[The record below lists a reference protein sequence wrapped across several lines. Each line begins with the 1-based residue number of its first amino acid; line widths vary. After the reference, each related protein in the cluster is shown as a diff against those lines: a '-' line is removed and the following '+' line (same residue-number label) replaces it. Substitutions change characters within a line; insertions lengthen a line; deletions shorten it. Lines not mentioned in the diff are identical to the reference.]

1 LTRVVFVTQQF
12 DPDDPMLATTVPQVA
27 AIARRVSEVVV
38 IADRVV
44 ESALP
49 ANARGYSYR
58 AATKAGRGARLLR
71 VVSRELS
78 GLRHGRGAVIAH
90 MCPVYAIDVAPLVR
104 PAGVPLVMWWSHW
117 KLDSVVRLAERVS
130 TAVVSVGPTT
140 FPMASRKLVTVGQ
153 AIDVAAIPLRSGERE
168 PGPLRALV
176 VGRYSP
182 AKGVGTILRAVR
194 LAADRGLDLR
204 LDVYGPA
211 PNDEARRERDVL
223 AALVAEFDLADRV
236 ELHDGVT
243 HHEVVRLLATADVLV
258 NNAPGGAD
266 RIVYEAGAAGVP
278 VLASNP
284 ANANVLDPEAFFAR
298 DDAEALATKLEA
310 VAELSPDGRD
320 ALARR
325 LRERVESG
333 NSVDSWAA
341 GLLRAAGLTVGGG

>member
-1 LTRVVFVTQQF
+1 
-12 DPDDPMLATTVPQVA
+12 
-27 AIARRVSEVVV
+27 
-38 IADRVV
+38 
-44 ESALP
+44 
-49 ANARGYSYR
+49 
-58 AATKAGRGARLLR
+58 
-71 VVSRELS
+71 
-78 GLRHGRGAVIAH
+78 

-117 KLDSVVRLAERVS
+117 KLDRVVRLAERVC

-153 AIDVAAIPLRSGERE
+153 AIDVAAIPLRNDWGDRE

-223 AALVAEFDLADRV
+223 AALVGEFDLADRV

-243 HHEVVRLLATADVLV
+243 RDEVVRLLATADVLV

-310 VAELSPDGRD
+310 VARLAPDERD

-341 GLLRAAGLTVGGG
+341 GLLRAAGLA

>member
-38 IADRVV
+38 AADRVV

-49 ANARGYSYR
+49 PNARGYSYR

-71 VVSRELS
+71 VVARELP
-78 GLRHGRGAVIAH
+78 GLRGGHGAVIAH

-117 KLDSVVRLAERVS
+117 KLDRVVRLAERVC

-153 AIDVAAIPLRSGERE
+153 AIDVASFELRNGVRGD
-168 PGPLRALV
+168 GPLRALV
-176 VGRYSP
+176 VNRYSP

-194 LAADRGLDLR
+194 LAVDSGVDVQ

-211 PNDEARRERDVL
+211 PNEEARREREAL
-223 AALVAEFDLADRV
+223 AALVSELGLDERV
-236 ELHDGVT
+236 ELHAGVT
-243 HHEVVRLLATADVLV
+243 RAEVVRLLAGAGVLV

-284 ANANVLDPEAFFAR
+284 ANANVLDPDAFFAR
-298 DDAEALATKLEA
+298 GDAEDLAARLAAVAALSAVEREALAH
-310 VAELSPDGRD
+310 
-320 ALARR
+320 R

-341 GLLRAAGLTVGGG
+341 GLLRAAGLR